1 MRVGSP
7 WPNKT
12 IYTKATPPTNTL
24 LSSATDFACPSK
36 YAITAYENKPIN
48 SECTAI
54 KIPRSI
60 IYYSMGKTGQRP
72 AYTNKKGPYAD
83 RWSAGKGVSRPLVG
97 GKRSFP

>member
-60 IYYSMGKTGQRP
+60 IYYSM
-72 AYTNKKGPYAD
+72 
-83 RWSAGKGVSRPLVG
+83 
-97 GKRSFP
+97 